1 MKIVDVN
8 NIELTNPD
16 LSLGYLI
23 DDKIFIKHHKA
34 TEKVD
39 EKWHYDVIKE
49 YPNGGKDVKKV
60 VDVVG
65 IEAKKAWD
73 EYENVQRYI
82 KFTDEELDNIRKEK
96 QEKLTTSQRLDKL
109 EEMVQKIYKYFDNH
123 QDTYNEQTKQ
133 NSLF

>member
-8 NIELTNPD
+8 NVELTNPD

-39 EKWHYDVIKE
+39 EKWHYEVIKE

-60 VDVVG
+60 IDVVG

-73 EYENVQRYI
+73 EYEDVQRYI
-82 KFTDEELDNIRKEK
+82 KFTNEELDNIRKEE
-96 QEKLTTSQRLDKL
+96 QDRLTTSQRLDKL
-109 EEMVQKIYKYFDNH
+109 EQMVLKIYEYFDKY
-123 QDTYNEQTKQ
+123 QDTHNEKNKTK
-133 NSLF
+133 